1 MKKTAYIAGSFLLGV
16 MVAASAGTVS
26 AKVKSLIGQ
35 KVTGEVSVVVNGN
48 RLVDKGAVID
58 GKTTVPIRPLADAL
72 EADFKYKG
80 STIYIESEQPVK
92 DASNKYS
99 DMTNREHLE
108 ESKRQLENRIS
119 YLINEKKN
127 FSELIEISEKR
138 KASATDQKLKRLEV
152 EIKDLK
158 DSIQTRLEPEL
169 EKCLLEWG
177 QVQSVMSKLEKGK

>member
-1 MKKTAYIAGSFLLGV
+1 MKKAAYIAGSFLLGV

-48 RLVDKGAVID
+48 PLEDKGAVID
-58 GKTTVPIRPLADAL
+58 GKTTVPIRSLADAL
-72 EADFKYKG
+72 GADFKYKG
-80 STIYIESEQPVK
+80 GTIYIESEQPAK

-99 DMTNREHLE
+99 HMTNREHLE
-108 ESKRQLENRIS
+108 ERKRQLEKEIFF
-119 YLINEKKN
+119 LLNEKNN
-127 FSELIEISEKR
+127 FTELIETYEKR
-138 KASATDQKLKRLEV
+138 KASATDQKLKRLEE

-158 DSIQTRLEPEL
+158 DSIQTWLEPEL
-169 EKCLLEWG
+169 EKNLVEWG